1 MGEPNFNSMKVLS
14 LESRMASPME
24 KLIEKFGGIPQVAPS
39 LKEVPFENNRGAF
52 EFLKRMERG
61 EFDLTIL
68 MTGVGLRYLLK
79 LWEEKFS
86 KDRILA
92 AFGKTKVVVRGPKP
106 TQVCKLN
113 QIPIAVTVPQPN
125 TWQEILQILSD
136 ENLLT
141 GKKVALFEYGI
152 SDFHFIAA
160 LTARGAEVH
169 PLKIYQWA
177 LPDDTGPLRRAVE
190 DIIAGKIDLLL
201 QTSAVQIDHLLKVCS
216 DVREELAL
224 RRALARVGIF
234 SIGPTTTAHL
244 KERQIFPDFEVTPN
258 KKENLVEEAAR
269 HGAEILK
276 KKRARAELS
285 WVRIDRNKGKGAEAE
300 KLLRNSLM
308 MRACRGE
315 AVERIPVWLMR
326 QAGRYMAEYQLIRRG
341 MDFLKFCKEPD
352 LCTEATL
359 GAVERLGVDAAIIF
373 ADILLVVEPMGLPL
387 AFREEM
393 GPVIDRPVRSMEDIE
408 KLRPVEPERDLAPT
422 LKAIAQVRGAMDP
435 RIPLIGF
442 CGAPFTLASYM
453 VEGKGSRNY
462 LPTKIL
468 MHAEPKAWGVLMEK
482 ITVAVV
488 DFLKAQVEAGC
499 QILQVFDSWVG
510 CLSSADYQAYVQPY
524 MTRLFSALP
533 KGVSIIHFGTG
544 NPALLPMMQKAGGDV
559 MGLDWRVDL
568 KAVWDQLGSRAVQ
581 GNLDPALL
589 FSPPEV
595 FGKEVER
602 LLKSVGSRKG
612 FIFNLGHGILP
623 ETPVDHVMALVD
635 QVHNWK
641 IYQ

>member
-1 MGEPNFNSMKVLS
+1 
-14 LESRMASPME
+14 ME
-24 KLIEKFGGIPQVAPS
+24 KLIEKYGGVPHVAPS
-39 LKEVPFENNRGAF
+39 LKEIPMEDHREAF
-52 EFLKRMERG
+52 DFLQDMERG
-61 EFDLTIL
+61 RYDLTIL

-79 LWEEKFS
+79 IWEEKFS
-86 KDRILA
+86 KERILG

-113 QIPIAVTVPQPN
+113 DIPIAVTVPPPN

-136 ENLLT
+136 ENLLA

-152 SDFHFIAA
+152 SDTHFIAE
-160 LTARGAEVH
+160 LTARGAEAH

-177 LPDDTGPLRRAVE
+177 LPDDTAPLRRAFT
-190 DIIAGKIDLLL
+190 DIIAGKVDLLL
-201 QTSAVQIDHLLKVCS
+201 QTSAVQIDHLLRMGADIK
-216 DVREELAL
+216 EELAF
-224 RRALARVGIF
+224 RRALSRVGIF

-244 KERQIFPDFEVTPN
+244 QERQIFPDFEVTPN
-258 KKENLVEEAAR
+258 KKENLVEAAAR
-269 HGAEILK
+269 HGAEILQ
-276 KKRARAELS
+276 KKRARAEQS
-285 WVRIDRNKGKGAEAE
+285 WIRLGSEKISAAENKR
-300 KLLRNSLM
+300 LLANSLM

-341 MDFLKFCKEPD
+341 MDFLDFCKD
-352 LCTEATL
+352 ADRCTEATL

-387 AFREEM
+387 TFREAT
-393 GPVIDRPVRSMEDIE
+393 GPVIDRPVRSLEDIE
-408 KLRPVEPERDLAPT
+408 KLRPVEPEKDLAPT
-422 LKAIAQVRGAMDP
+422 LQAIAQVRRAMHP

-462 LPTKIL
+462 LPTKTL
-468 MHAEPKAWGVLMEK
+468 LHAEPAAWHLLMEK
-482 ITVAVV
+482 ITAAAI

-499 QILQVFDSWVG
+499 QILQIFDSWVG
-510 CLSSADYQAYVQPY
+510 CLSPADYQTGVLPHMQK
-524 MTRLFSALP
+524 LFSALP
-533 KGVSIIHFGTG
+533 KGVPTIHFGTG
-544 NPALLPMMQKAGGDV
+544 NAALLPLMGQVGGDV

-568 KAVWDQLGSRAVQ
+568 SATWDQLGCRAVQ

-589 FSPPEV
+589 FSPPEI

-602 LLKSVGSRKG
+602 LLRAVGLRKG

-635 QVHNWK
+635 QVHAYK
-641 IYQ
+641 IKGH